1 MVQAECLNLYFL
13 FFIFFLNCRF
23 LVSGLMGENICK
35 FKTAWPYRICLF
47 TRARPVLDFKE
58 EKKKIMLINGS
69 VKFVCNNES
78 SKLVDSAQLSC
89 YSARAAYS
97 LEYCIVN
104 YGNLVCDLC
113 DGIMCLSFSA
123 PCSIK

>member
-1 MVQAECLNLYFL
+1 MVQAECLNLY
-13 FFIFFLNCRF
+13 FFLNCRF

-58 EKKKIMLINGS
+58 KKKKIMLINGS

>member
-1 MVQAECLNLYFL
+1 
-13 FFIFFLNCRF
+13 
-23 LVSGLMGENICK
+23 MGENVCK

-47 TRARPVLDFKE
+47 ARAQPALDFKE
-58 EKKKIMLINGS
+58 KKMIMLINGS

-89 YSARAAYS
+89 YSACAAYS

-113 DGIMCLSFSA
+113 DGIMCLSFFA

>member
-1 MVQAECLNLYFL
+1 
-13 FFIFFLNCRF
+13 
-23 LVSGLMGENICK
+23 MGENICK

-58 EKKKIMLINGS
+58 KKKKIMLINGS

-123 PCSIK
+123 LFLFCTEMPTLSHQLFLLLLLFVSGIR

>member
-1 MVQAECLNLYFL
+1 M
-13 FFIFFLNCRF
+13 
-23 LVSGLMGENICK
+23 
-35 FKTAWPYRICLF
+35 
-47 TRARPVLDFKE
+47 
-58 EKKKIMLINGS
+58 IMLINGS

-104 YGNLVCDLC
+104 YGNLICDLC

-123 PCSIK
+123 QCSIK

>member
-1 MVQAECLNLYFL
+1 
-13 FFIFFLNCRF
+13 
-23 LVSGLMGENICK
+23 MGENICK

-58 EKKKIMLINGS
+58 KKKKIMLINGS